1 MQASAGRD
9 GDVCLG
15 GKTLEWYGR
24 NCKRSRTSTD
34 WVSESEYVVV
44 CDRHRRS
51 LILDISLTWVYDLDR
66 RNLTGLTIHN
76 GSGGGRVVAL
86 RRIQW
91 RCDGHDSTDKGVI
104 ATLVDNRD

>member
-24 NCKRSRTSTD
+24 NCKRSRTRTGI
-34 WVSESEYVVV
+34 VTATLIEN
-44 CDRHRRS
+44 RHNRS
-51 LILDISLTWVYDLDR
+51 LILDISLTWVYDLDS
-66 RNLTGLTIHN
+66 RNRTGLRIHN
-76 GSGGGRVVAL
+76 GAGGGRVVAL

-91 RCDGHDSTDKGVI
+91 RCDGHTGIGEGVI